1 MARSPVDADQ
11 VAAQCLSAARYW
23 LARRRLRPARRKVDE
38 AMAILFEAR
47 PDLAAFYA
55 AVRRARRK
63 AKRVNPLAVASN
75 ERS

>member
-11 VAAQCLSAARYW
+11 VAMQCLSAARFW

-38 AMAILFEAR
+38 AIAIVFAAR

-55 AVRRARRK
+55 HLRRVRRK
-63 AKRVNPLAVASN
+63 AAKR
-75 ERS
+75 